1 MQKIKEASLSARLTW
16 FFIIVGIVLVTLVGV
31 LLLYYD
37 TTYEQKTL
45 PASVY
50 QPSAVSVSQNE
61 ADEQNAYVG
70 AKLDLNR
77 ASIQQLKTL
86 PGVGDAL
93 AKRIVDFRTQ
103 TPFKVVRD
111 LKKVSGIGEKK
122 FQEIA
127 EFVCVEITEA
137 E

>member
-1 MQKIKEASLSARLTW
+1 MQKIKEASLSVRLTW
-16 FFIIVGIVLVTLVGV
+16 FFLIVGVVLITLVGA

-37 TTYEQKTL
+37 TTYEQKAL

-50 QPSAVSVSQNE
+50 QPSAVSEPQTE

-70 AKLDLNR
+70 EKLNINR
-77 ASIQQLKTL
+77 ASIEQLKTL

-93 AKRIVDFRTQ
+93 AKRIVDFREK

-122 FQEIA
+122 FQEMA
-127 EFVCVEITEA
+127 ELVCVEETGA
-137 E
+137 R